1 VPPLPLRCLCP
12 PFTSPFL
19 TSSVLLPDC
28 APPLLPAVRPLHRFP
43 RRPPPPLR
51 CHASTFSCGPFHCP
65 RAFSVHAA
73 DSPLCL
79 ISPLLGAMSCLSHRF
94 SFILLLRPVYYTI
107 SRFDHF
113 SHGCPQP
120 VASSHHLYAPC
131 STHLASCS
139 LSLSVSL
146 FLLSQCLRFPLFMS
160 LRSERCVTFTYVCLG
175 RTLSAVQS
183 VCLYIKGLVFSC
195 KCHLKTTIAN
205 VRSTRRCRERTGAR
219 LVRGV

>member
-1 VPPLPLRCLCP
+1 MPPLPLRCLCP

-28 APPLLPAVRPLHRFP
+28 APPLLPAVRPFHRFP
-43 RRPPPPLR
+43 CRPPPLR
-51 CHASTFSCGPFHCP
+51 CYASTFSCGPFHCP
-65 RAFSVHAA
+65 CAFSVHAA
-73 DSPLCL
+73 DSPLSL
-79 ISPLLGAMSCLSHRF
+79 ISPLLSAMSCLSHRF
-94 SFILLLRPVYYTI
+94 SLILLLRPVYYTI
-107 SRFDHF
+107 SGFDHF

-120 VASSHHLYAPC
+120 VAPSCHLYAPC